1 MATDRM
7 GYIELAKP
15 QPVQGIDPDLAVEL
29 WVSADQ
35 VWALDMDEH
44 NGWDWIA
51 DGYCVIRTSPGKH
64 DGHDATVMTLAD
76 SDTQREVGRLVLRND
91 ALRDA
96 RLLVTRQFETK
107 QERDAFVRSLEL
119 GGTDEVKTIQLD
131 VSDDGW
137 PGGFLEL
144 LMDMTE
150 GTSIAYRV
158 LTMNGPGG
166 GNPVIEFTGKDRELR
181 RMLVDKY
188 GAGDHSESV
197 AFYMGE
203 ED

>member
-29 WVSADQ
+29 WVSADM
-35 VWALDMDEH
+35 VSGLDGDDGA
-44 NGWDWIA
+44 GWDWIA
-51 DGYCVIRTSPGKH
+51 DGYCVMRTSQGQH
-64 DGHDATVMTLAD
+64 DGHPASVLTLAD

-119 GGTDEVKTIQLD
+119 GGTDEVKTLELD
-131 VSDDGW
+131 VAHDE
-137 PGGFLEL
+137 PLLETL
-144 LMDMTE
+144 IEMTE
-150 GTSIAYRV
+150 GTTISYRIV
-158 LTMNGPGG
+158 NPHGPGG
-166 GNPVIEFTGKDRELR
+166 GWPVVAFTGKDRELR
-181 RMLVDKY
+181 RMLTDHY
-188 GAGDHSESV
+188 GAGSSGSESV

>member
-1 MATDRM
+1 MSGI

-131 VSDDGW
+131 VAEQDL
-137 PGGFLEL
+137 LEAL
-144 LMDMTE
+144 LEMTE
-150 GTSIAYRV
+150 GTTISYRV
-158 LTMNGPGG
+158 VKLHGPGG
-166 GNPVIEFTGKDRELR
+166 GWPVVAFTGKDRELR
-181 RMLVDKY
+181 RMLVDHY
-188 GAGDHSESV
+188 GAGDGSGESV

>member
-1 MATDRM
+1 MSGI

-119 GGTDEVKTIQLD
+119 GGTDEVKTIELD
-131 VSDDGW
+131 VAEQDL
-137 PGGFLEL
+137 LEAL
-144 LMDMTE
+144 LEMTE
-150 GTSIAYRV
+150 GTTISYRV
-158 LTMNGPGG
+158 VKLHGPGG
-166 GNPVIEFTGKDRELR
+166 GWPVVAFTGKDRELR
-181 RMLVDKY
+181 RMLVDHY
-188 GAGDHSESV
+188 GAGDGSGESV